1 VALDHGR
8 ERADLRCPI
17 DKRKQH
23 TLDRDCRFVCRYSPG
38 DEVSPLLIVH
48 VSAGCLGILSGAAA
62 LSVRKGERLHR
73 AFGTVFF
80 FSMLV
85 VSALAVYLAIFV
97 PPTAAGGA
105 PPSASV
111 SIGILTF
118 YLVSTAWMTVRRTE
132 GSIGRFEKG
141 ALLVALGVTAALLI
155 FGLHAAS
162 MPMARPGE
170 YVPYFIFAS
179 FAAFAAVGDLKMIL
193 RRGISGVRRVA
204 RHLWRMCF
212 ALFFAASFFF
222 VGQQKVMPV
231 YMHGSPLLLA
241 LGMAPLLVMTFWLI
255 RVRFTNWFKHHRH
268 DKADRSPH
276 SG

>member
-1 VALDHGR
+1 
-8 ERADLRCPI
+8 
-17 DKRKQH
+17 
-23 TLDRDCRFVCRYSPG
+23 
-38 DEVSPLLIVH
+38 VSPLVIVH

-62 LSVRKGERLHR
+62 LSVRKGARLHR

-80 FSMLV
+80 FSMLL
-85 VSALAVYLAIFV
+85 VSALAVYLTIFV

-105 PPSASV
+105 PSSASV
-111 SIGILTF
+111 SIGILTI
-118 YLVSTAWMTVRRTE
+118 YLVPTAWMTVRRTE

-141 ALLVALGVTAALLI
+141 ALLIALSVTAALLI

-162 MPMARPGE
+162 IPMARPGG

-179 FAAFAAVGDLKMIL
+179 FAAFAAFGDLKMTL
-193 RRGISGVRRVA
+193 RGGICGVRRIA

-222 VGQQKVMPV
+222 LGQQKVMPM

-241 LGMAPLLVMTFWLI
+241 LGMAPLLVMIFWLI
-255 RVRFTNWFKHHRH
+255 RVRFTKWFKR
-268 DKADRSPH
+268 DPRNKAERSPC

>member
-1 VALDHGR
+1 M
-8 ERADLRCPI
+8 
-17 DKRKQH
+17 
-23 TLDRDCRFVCRYSPG
+23 
-38 DEVSPLLIVH
+38 SPLLVVH

-80 FSMLV
+80 LSMLT

-105 PPSASV
+105 PPSASL
-111 SIGILTF
+111 SIGILTI
-118 YLVSTAWMTVRRTE
+118 YLVATAWMTVRRKE

-141 ALLVALGVTAALLI
+141 AFLVALGVTAALMI

-162 MPMARPGE
+162 IPTARPGG
-170 YVPYFIFAS
+170 YAPYFIFAS

-193 RRGISGVRRVA
+193 RGGISGARRIA

-212 ALFFAASFFF
+212 ALFFAASF
-222 VGQQKVMPV
+222 
-231 YMHGSPLLLA
+231 
-241 LGMAPLLVMTFWLI
+241 I
-255 RVRFTNWFKHHRH
+255 RVRFTNWFKHDAD
-268 DKADRSPH
+268 DKADRALR
-276 SG
+276 SGGPYFRF

>member
-1 VALDHGR
+1 LS
-8 ERADLRCPI
+8 L
-17 DKRKQH
+17 
-23 TLDRDCRFVCRYSPG
+23 G

-80 FSMLV
+80 LSMLT
-85 VSALAVYLAIFV
+85 VSTLAVYLAIFA

-111 SIGILTF
+111 SIGILTI
-118 YLVSTAWMTVRRTE
+118 YLVATAWMTVRRTE

-141 ALLVALGVTAALLI
+141 ALFVALSVTAALLI

-162 MPMARPGE
+162 IPTARPGG

-179 FAAFAAVGDLKMIL
+179 FAAFAAAGDLRLIL
-193 RRGISGVRRVA
+193 RGGISGVRRIA

-222 VGQQKVMPV
+222 LGQQKVMPV

-241 LGMAPLLVMTFWLI
+241 LGIAPLLVMIFWLI
-255 RVRFTNWFKHHRH
+255 RVRFTNWFKHDPD
-268 DKADRSPH
+268 DKADRSLR

>member
-1 VALDHGR
+1 M
-8 ERADLRCPI
+8 
-17 DKRKQH
+17 
-23 TLDRDCRFVCRYSPG
+23 
-38 DEVSPLLIVH
+38 SPLLIVH

-80 FSMLV
+80 LSMLT
-85 VSALAVYLAIFV
+85 VSTLAVYLAIFV

-111 SIGILTF
+111 SIGILTI
-118 YLVSTAWMTVRRTE
+118 YLVATAWMTVRRTE
-132 GSIGRFEKG
+132 GSVGRFEKG

-162 MPMARPGE
+162 IPTARPGG

-179 FAAFAAVGDLKMIL
+179 FAGFAAAGDLRLIL
-193 RRGISGVRRVA
+193 RGGISGVRRIA

-222 VGQQKVMPV
+222 LGQQKVMPV

-241 LGMAPLLVMTFWLI
+241 LGIAPLLVMIFWLI
-255 RVRFTNWFKHHRH
+255 RVQFTNWFKHHPH
-268 DKADRSPH
+268 DKADRSLR
-276 SG
+276 SR

>member
-1 VALDHGR
+1 LS
-8 ERADLRCPI
+8 L
-17 DKRKQH
+17 
-23 TLDRDCRFVCRYSPG
+23 G

-80 FSMLV
+80 LSMLT
-85 VSALAVYLAIFV
+85 VSTLAVYLAIFA

-111 SIGILTF
+111 SIGILTI
-118 YLVSTAWMTVRRTE
+118 YLVATAWMTVRRTE

-141 ALLVALGVTAALLI
+141 ALFVALSVTAALLI

-162 MPMARPGE
+162 IPTARPGG

-179 FAAFAAVGDLKMIL
+179 FAAFAAAGDLRLIL
-193 RRGISGVRRVA
+193 RGGISGVRRIA

-222 VGQQKVMPV
+222 LGQQKVMPV

-241 LGMAPLLVMTFWLI
+241 LGIAPLLVMIFWLI
-255 RVRFTNWFKHHRH
+255 RVRFTKWFKHDPD
-268 DKADRSPH
+268 DKADRSLRP
-276 SG
+276 G